1 MSKKAYFF
9 IDDVIW
15 CMREIT
21 RLKPVS
27 IFDVP
32 FLEMLK
38 KAHDLYGLTVQ
49 LNLFYRTDF
58 FLRKRRVYL
67 SRYDRCL

>member
-38 KAHDLYGLTVQ
+38 KAHDLYGLTV
-49 LNLFYRTDF
+49 
-58 FLRKRRVYL
+58 
-67 SRYDRCL
+67 